1 MKNTSGNIPGLWKF
15 QEARS
20 VQTKLI
26 NLSLFY
32 IKSNKINKL
41 AFIYRSRFLDTWKL
55 FDVRG
60 ITELLVKLIQIFTY
74 SKSYLKK
81 HST

>member
-1 MKNTSGNIPGLWKF
+1 MEIPRSQVK
-15 QEARS
+15 S

-32 IKSNKINKL
+32 IKSNKKNKL
-41 AFIYRSRFLDTWKL
+41 TFIYRSRFLDTWKL

-60 ITELLVKLIQIFTY
+60 ITDLLVKRIQIFTY

>member
-1 MKNTSGNIPGLWKF
+1 MEIPRSQVK
-15 QEARS
+15 S

-32 IKSNKINKL
+32 IKSNKKNKL
-41 AFIYRSRFLDTWKL
+41 TFIYRSRFLDTWKL

-60 ITELLVKLIQIFTY
+60 ITDLLVKLIQIFTY